1 MKKNIRNKF
10 FMAKKPRLTLVQP
23 GSNPAEPPRKLD
35 DPGRNLWDR
44 IMSEYDIA
52 DSGGLEVLAQ
62 ACQALDRAEALR
74 SEIDRDGEVIRVR
87 GSIREHPALKHELA
101 SRSFVVRALA
111 RLNLNFEPVR
121 PGAGRPGG

>member
-1 MKKNIRNKF
+1 
-10 FMAKKPRLTLVQP
+10 MAKKPRLTLVQP

>member
-1 MKKNIRNKF
+1 
-10 FMAKKPRLTLVQP
+10 MAKNPRLTLVQP

-121 PGAGRPGG
+121 SGLGRPGG